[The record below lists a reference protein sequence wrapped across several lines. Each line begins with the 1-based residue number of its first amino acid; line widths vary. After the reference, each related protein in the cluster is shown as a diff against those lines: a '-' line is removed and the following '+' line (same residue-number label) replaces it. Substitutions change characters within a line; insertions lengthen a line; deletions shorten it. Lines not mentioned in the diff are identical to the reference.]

1 MNAAGE
7 ITRNI
12 DTVTAEIVMIREQT
26 KKVFFRAVVDI
37 GSRLIEAKELV
48 PQGEWLHYLDSVL
61 GYKPSTA
68 QNYMRIARELGSDQ
82 VALDGQS
89 ASDLFGLLGYSQ
101 LLPLLGLPEED
112 RREIAEQND
121 LPSMSSRE
129 IDQLVSDY
137 KAAKAAAD
145 EAEIVAQKAE
155 ERAEKASKALARA
168 EETAAHEAE
177 CRRRAEEHAKAME
190 GRVKEAMQA
199 AQETAPAEAPSPELV
214 EQIRADVLQEQAEMI
229 AAAEA
234 RAQAAEARLEK
245 ANNPAAL
252 RVNLLFEALQADMA
266 RMEEA
271 LDELGAEQPDV
282 CARFRGAIRQFFGEW
297 IV

>member
-82 VALDGQS
+82 VALNGQS

-101 LLPLLGLPEED
+101 LLPLLGLPDED

-121 LPSMSSRE
+121 LPGMSSRE

-145 EAEIVAQKAE
+145 EAEIVARKAE

-168 EETAAHEAE
+168 EETAAHEAK
-177 CRRRAEEHAKAME
+177 CRKRAEEHAKAME

-199 AQETAPAEAPSPELV
+199 AQETAPTETPSPELV
-214 EQIRADVLQEQAEMI
+214 EQIRADVLQEQAEAV

-252 RVNLLFEALQADMA
+252 RVNLLFEAVQADME
-266 RMEEA
+266 RMEQA

>member
-121 LPSMSSRE
+121 LPGMSSRE

-214 EQIRADVLQEQAEMI
+214 EQIRAGVLQEQAEAV

-252 RVNLLFEALQADMA
+252 RVNLLFEAVQADMA
-266 RMEEA
+266 RMEQA